1 MSHQYQNG
9 LNEADDAVSEDVPIY
24 QTSPARPSTRGR
36 GRGRATRGGKGRIA
50 KPPPPKPVQGRGR
63 RHKMYESSRAQA
75 AHERMQELKSAFA
88 TVAKLVKP
96 VVQEIADRSIN
107 ELIQDPTA
115 YQKVPEHEVAQ
126 GFLRDRLAG
135 TKKNLENQRKIE
147 TAFLDEL
154 YQAQQHITIDECNR
168 RVSELCEGRYDQLM
182 EELDTLE
189 YLHDNSLP
197 VDLPAK
203 PEMGRQYLLKVISP
217 RQAEWATRGPYVEYR
232 NGVEVPYHGKLV
244 SELMSKGSQL
254 PATSQPK
261 RKADGQPEGQPNA
274 KVAAMAEAGE
284 AVPSMPRHAGGLLA
298 AVEALEERPSTPGES
313 GSNAPTPVPE
323 PADAPSPGNAE
334 QQPPSSEPISSDAQE
349 IPLPRNMTNPDEFGV
364 RIITRK
370 ATRLDIPNNRIMVP
384 NTVEW
389 DDLDI
394 GFRDSTNCI
403 QKGATK
409 AKRGKY
415 LGKPGSNY
423 LFIDRRVGSWDSTQA
438 AGEFDEALIKK
449 HGLHPTLGIFLP
461 TSTNEEE
468 APRPFVAGWQPVA
481 LVPPGGEPIHASR
494 TIPAARQ
501 DRRVRKLKV
510 RRSIRQAMLELCKQ
524 EGIPEEE
531 ITPSHELREAH
542 RRKVLEERGIEPS
555 AVVHTEPS
563 PQESNEPAPDKTEVF
578 DNFVEEAIAA
588 ASTLEAEEAAL
599 AALASRSQ
607 QSRPYDAIRDVF
619 TDNAPTP
626 PAASH
631 PAPPPLTSDTQNL
644 SFLADAAG
652 EQQRLD
658 AQNQS
663 GFYHPGEYPG
673 DGARQPTYAHES
685 LAHDS
690 ARPNDFLRTALNPP
704 PSEHQEQIAGQE
716 YSGVPIATA
725 GTQGQPGRTPFSN
738 TGAAK
743 SLPALRPMRNILNES
758 PPLPEPHDSPVLH
771 HSMVVTNSGAFF
783 PPAPNRPFHHG
794 YSLQE
799 QAAHQ
804 ALQPGT
810 QQPQIGG
817 PLQAP
822 PPAGPPLAP
831 YPDRMSPYSLSPPP
845 YQGTA
850 PPPLAPAPLAAA
862 PLQPTLALAPAPI
875 MQQPQPQ
882 GPPMQL
888 SIITTAPPAPSASS
902 PRSRPGSSSASSGP
916 ALPPSS
922 ANSASASGSKY
933 RKLEP
938 APTPPHRLG
947 HAGNGQELRT
957 VQFDYREAIKDYSAV
972 EAPPRHGPTQI
983 RGWTHNNIKKTKPAT
998 PTVVSPVSR
1007 EAPVALPT
1015 SASVAGSAPV
1025 LAPAPALVPV
1035 PAGGNGNGMSGG
1047 TEETP

>member
-1 MSHQYQNG
+1 MSHQYQTG
-9 LNEADDAVSEDVPIY
+9 LNEADDGASEDAPVY
-24 QTSPARPSTRGR
+24 QTSPARPSIRGR
-36 GRGRATRGGKGRIA
+36 GRGRVARGGKGRIA
-50 KPPPPKPVQGRGR
+50 KPAPPKPVQGRGR

-88 TVAKLVKP
+88 SVAKLVKP
-96 VVQEIADRSIN
+96 AVQEIADRSIN
-107 ELIQDPTA
+107 ELTQDSTA
-115 YQKVPEHEVAQ
+115 YQKVPEYEVAQ
-126 GFLRDRLAG
+126 GFLRTRLAD
-135 TKKNLENQRKIE
+135 TKKSLENQRQIE
-147 TAFLDEL
+147 TAFLDTL
-154 YQAQQHITIDECNR
+154 YQAQKRTTTEECDR
-168 RVSELCEGRYDQLM
+168 RLSELCDERYDQLLL
-182 EELDTLE
+182 EIDTLE
-189 YLHDNSLP
+189 RLHDNNLP
-197 VDLPAK
+197 VDLPAL
-203 PEMGRQYLLKVISP
+203 PETEHQYQLKDISQQ
-217 RQAEWATRGPYVEYR
+217 QAEWATRGPYVEYR
-232 NGVEVPYHGKLV
+232 NGVEVPYHGKMV
-244 SELMSKGSQL
+244 SELMSKESQL
-254 PATSQPK
+254 PAASQPK

-284 AVPSMPRHAGGLLA
+284 TVPSMPRHAGGLLA

-313 GSNAPTPVPE
+313 GSNAPTPIAE

-349 IPLPRNMTNPDEFGV
+349 IPLPRNMTSPDEFGV

-389 DDLDI
+389 DELDI

-461 TSTNEEE
+461 NSTNEAEP
-468 APRPFVAGWQPVA
+468 PRPFVAGWQPVA

-494 TIPAARQ
+494 AIPAARQ
-501 DRRVRKLKV
+501 DRRVRKLQK
-510 RRSIRQAMLELCKQ
+510 RQRITQAMIGLAKQ
-524 EGIPEEE
+524 EGITEEE
-531 ITPSHELREAH
+531 IEPSHELREEY
-542 RRKVLEERGIEPS
+542 RRKMLEERGIDPS
-555 AVVHTEPS
+555 TVVCTEPS
-563 PQESNEPAPDKTEVF
+563 PRESIEPAPDKREVF
-578 DNFVEEAIAA
+578 DNFVEGAIAA
-588 ASTLEAEEAAL
+588 ASALEAEEAAL

-631 PAPPPLTSDTQNL
+631 PAPPLTSDAQSL
-644 SFLADAAG
+644 SFLADAA
-652 EQQRLD
+652 EQQQRQD
-658 AQNQS
+658 TQNQA
-663 GFYHPGEYPG
+663 GFYHPGEYPE
-673 DGARQPTYAHES
+673 DEARQATYAQDS
-685 LAHDS
+685 VSQDS

-704 PSEHQEQIAGQE
+704 SSEHQEQMVGQE
-716 YSGVPIATA
+716 YLSVSVGPAA
-725 GTQGQPGRTPFSN
+725 TQGQPSRTPFSN

-743 SLPALRPMRNILNES
+743 SLPALRPMRNILNDS
-758 PPLPEPHDSPVLH
+758 PPLPEPQDSPVLH

-804 ALQPGT
+804 ALQAGM
-810 QQPQIGG
+810 QQSQIGG

-822 PPAGPPLAP
+822 PLAGPPLAP
-831 YPDRMSPYSLSPPP
+831 HPDRMSPYSLSPPP

-850 PPPLAPAPLAAA
+850 PPPLAPAPLAVG
-862 PLQPTLALAPAPI
+862 PLQPLLAPAPAPI
-875 MQQPQPQ
+875 MQQPHSQ

-888 SIITTAPPAPSASS
+888 SVVTTAPPAPSASS

-916 ALPPSS
+916 ALAPSS
-922 ANSASASGSKY
+922 ANSASASGPKY

-1015 SASVAGSAPV
+1015 PAPVAGSMPV
-1025 LAPAPALVPV
+1025 LAPAPAPVTV
-1035 PAGGNGNGMSGG
+1035 PAGGRGSEANGG
-1047 TEETP
+1047 TEEAP